1 MAPYEVALVAVAVA
15 AAAVAAVVAGLVARR
30 VGSGDDAAT
39 VRDLAGVVEAR
50 IDRLADAVGRQALDD
65 QAVREGLDRARA
77 ALDELRLQAEERR
90 EAERQAWA
98 VVGRLEAVLQ
108 GGSARGRA
116 AENLLDD
123 ALGHLPPGLLVRD
136 FAVNG
141 KRVEFALALPDGR
154 RMPVDS
160 KWTAVREL
168 EALDGEGDAAR
179 RQALLKRIEDEV
191 ARRARE
197 VACYLDGAMTTP
209 FAVACVPDAAF
220 AACRRAHAEAFRR
233 GVVIV
238 PYSTAVP
245 VILSLYVLAQRYGSS
260 GDVDGCLAEIEDLLG
275 AMEQTLE
282 NKVARAVTMLE
293 NAAGEWR
300 TTLGKAHGAVAR
312 GRGAIP
318 APGDDERRLR
328 PVEDAALS

>member
-1 MAPYEVALVAVAVA
+1 MASYEVVLVAM
-15 AAAVAAVVAGLVARR
+15 AAAVLAAVVAGLVARR
-30 VGSGDDAAT
+30 TAAPGADAPGAGDVT
-39 VRDLAGVVEAR
+39 GLVEAR

-65 QAVREGLDRARA
+65 QAVREGLERTRA
-77 ALDELRLQAEERR
+77 ALDQLRLQAEERR
-90 EAERQAWA
+90 EAEREAWA

-160 KWTAVREL
+160 KWAAVREL
-168 EALDGEGDAAR
+168 AALDGEADPAR
-179 RQALLKRIEDEV
+179 RQALAKRIEDEV

-209 FAVACVPDAAF
+209 FAVACIPDAAF

-245 VILSLYVLAQRYGSS
+245 VVLSLYVLAQRYGSS
-260 GDVDGCLAEIEDLLG
+260 GGVDGALAEIEDLLG
-275 AMEQTLE
+275 TMEQTLE

-300 TTLGKAHGAVAR
+300 TSLGKAHGALAR
-312 GRGAIP
+312 GRGTARSVDGGEP
-318 APGDDERRLR
+318 RLR
-328 PVEDAALS
+328 PVEDLRS